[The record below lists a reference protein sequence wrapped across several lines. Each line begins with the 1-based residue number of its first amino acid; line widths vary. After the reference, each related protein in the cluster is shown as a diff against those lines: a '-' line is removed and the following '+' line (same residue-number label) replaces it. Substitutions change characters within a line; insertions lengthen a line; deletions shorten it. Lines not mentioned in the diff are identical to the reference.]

1 MRLCRLVLAWIALC
15 SVAWG
20 EPAAVEGLGAG
31 RFLVAEEQVLDPNFA
46 RTVVLLIDYGPRGAM
61 GLIVNRPSRRTLA
74 EALPRF
80 EALAGSKHRLFFGGP
95 VEPEALLLLL
105 RSDDPPAG
113 FEEVLNGV
121 YLGGSASKWV
131 DLIGSGLEED
141 SVRGYAGY
149 AGWGPG
155 QLDNE
160 VSRGDWSVLPAAA
173 GQVFDPAPDSLWK
186 KLMER
191 RRIRFAR
198 GW

>member
-1 MRLCRLVLAWIALC
+1 M
-15 SVAWG
+15 
-20 EPAAVEGLGAG
+20 EGLGAG

>member
-1 MRLCRLVLAWIALC
+1 VRPCRLAFGLLALCGIALAQG
-15 SVAWG
+15 S
-20 EPAAVEGLGAG
+20 AVERLGSG
-31 RFLVAEEQVLDPNFA
+31 RFLVAEEQVLDPSFA
-46 RTVVLLIDYGPRGAM
+46 RTVVLLIDYGPAGAM
-61 GLIVNRPSRRTLA
+61 GLIVNRPARRTLA

-80 EALAGSKHRLFFGGP
+80 ESLAGQEHRVYFGGP
-95 VEPEALLLLL
+95 VEPEGLLLLL
-105 RSDDPPAG
+105 RSDDPPEG
-113 FEEVLNGV
+113 FEPVMDGV

-131 DLIGSGLEED
+131 QLIGSGVAED
-141 SVRGYAGY
+141 RVRGYAGY

-173 GQVFDPAPDSLWK
+173 GQIFDPAPDSLWK